1 MNPLFGILACLA
13 VVVAGCSTDTKP
25 IAPSSEPAAK
35 IATEES
41 STPAATPED
50 GSSTSVST
58 SAVTPDSVWA
68 NLKAQSK
75 YTSAG
80 SSLAAFIMAAAA
92 GDLAAVTSF
101 VQAGVDKEGQA
112 LVTVAGTGRARTALH
127 AAARGGHRA
136 VVTYLV
142 GQGASVTATDGAGDT
157 PLHAAVASGN
167 FLMVRDLVGQGA
179 SVDAKNTAGE
189 TPLHY
194 AAAYGHL
201 AIVKYLDEQGADLT
215 ITSNDGSTPAQTA
228 DLSGQTAVNTYLV
241 PKTAAEARAEL
252 TRLGIAYTAAAFV
265 DSATGGNLAVVKL
278 FVQAGM
284 SVESK
289 RGSLGY
295 PALHW
300 AAKYGHLEVVKYLVG
315 QGASLTATDNFGE
328 TALHIAAHF
337 GHLEVVK
344 YLVGQ
349 GASLTATDNFGE
361 TALHIAAHFG
371 HLEVVKYLVGQGA
384 SLTATDSGGNTAL
397 HGAAKYGL
405 LEVVKYLVGQGASL
419 TAKGAY
425 GLTALHWAALALYD
439 NWEEGK
445 EKGWVGDYLAVVKY
459 LVGQGGLTTPDSYG
473 NTALHIAAA
482 GEGRDL
488 TNTTGSS
495 SIFLE
500 TIGPRHLAVHL
511 AVAKYLVGQGASLTA
526 TNDFGYTA
534 LHRAAAGG
542 SLAMV
547 KYLVG
552 QGASLTATV
561 VVKYFLGPSQTL
573 TYKYAA
579 RDLAA
584 EASHTEVVAYF
595 DSLGVAVGPIIT
607 FDEE

>member
-35 IATEES
+35 IATDDS
-41 STPAATPED
+41 STPATTPATTPP
-50 GSSTSVST
+50 ST

-80 SSLAAFIMAAAA
+80 SALAAFIMAAAA

-101 VQAGVDKEGQA
+101 VQAGIDKEGQA
-112 LVTVAGTGRARTALH
+112 LVTVAGIGRVRTALH
-127 AAARGGHRA
+127 AAARGGHLA
-136 VVTYLV
+136 VVTYLA
-142 GQGASVTATDGAGDT
+142 GPQPIAGSSISSTDAAGASTSSTDAVGDT
-157 PLHAAVASGN
+157 PLHAAVGSGN
-167 FLMVRDLVGQGA
+167 LEIVKYLVGQGA
-179 SVDAKNTAGE
+179 SIDAKNTAGE

-228 DLSGQTAVNTYLV
+228 DLSGQTAVNTYLG

-252 TRLGIAYTAAAFV
+252 TRLGVAYTAKAFV
-265 DSATGGNLAVVKL
+265 DSAVGGNLAVVKL

-284 SVESK
+284 SVDTANDS
-289 RGSLGY
+289 GNL
-295 PALHW
+295 ALHL
-300 AAKYGHLEVVKYLVG
+300 AAGVGHLAVVKYLVG
-315 QGASLTATDNFGE
+315 QGASLTATGINGQ
-328 TALHIAAHF
+328 TALHSAA
-337 GHLEVVK
+337 GVGQLEVVKYLVGAGSSLTATDKWGNTALHGAAKYGLLAVVK

-349 GASLTATDNFGE
+349 GASLTATGAFGL
-361 TALHIAAHFG
+361 A
-371 HLEVVKYLVGQGA
+371 
-384 SLTATDSGGNTAL
+384 
-397 HGAAKYGL
+397 
-405 LEVVKYLVGQGASL
+405 
-419 TAKGAY
+419 
-425 GLTALHWAALALYD
+425 ALHWAALAFYD

-488 TNTTGSS
+488 TNTTGTS

-500 TIGPRHLAVHL
+500 RLSNSSSHLAVHL
-511 AVAKYLVGQGASLTA
+511 AVVKYLVGQGASLTA

-542 SLAMV
+542 RLAMV

-561 VVKYFLGPSQTL
+561 VVKYFLGPSHTF

-584 EASHTEVVAYF
+584 EAGHTEVVAYF

-607 FDEE
+607 YDAE

>member
-35 IATEES
+35 IATDDS
-41 STPAATPED
+41 STPAATPEE

-68 NLKAQSK
+68 SLKAQSK

-80 SSLAAFIMAAAA
+80 SALAAFIMAAAA

-112 LVTVAGTGRARTALH
+112 LVTVAGIGRVRTALH
-127 AAARGGHRA
+127 AAARGGHLA

-142 GQGASVTATDGAGDT
+142 GQGASLSSTDAVGDT
-157 PLHAAVASGN
+157 PLHAAVGSGN
-167 FLMVRDLVGQGA
+167 LEIVKYLVGQGA
-179 SVDAKNTAGE
+179 SIDAKNTAGE

-228 DLSGQTAVNTYLV
+228 DLSGQTAVNTYLG

-265 DSATGGNLAVVKL
+265 DSARTGNLAVVKL

-284 SVESK
+284 SVESS
-289 RGSLGY
+289 SLGS
-295 PALHW
+295 PVLHR
-300 AAKYGHLEVVKYLVG
+300 AAAYGHLEVVKYLVG
-315 QGASLTATDNFGE
+315 QGASLTAKNDSGFLV
-328 TALHIAAHF
+328 LHLAAPA

-349 GASLTATDNFGE
+349 GASLTAKGRNGE
-361 TALHIAAHFG
+361 TALHSAATVDE
-371 HLEVVKYLVGQGA
+371 LEVVKYLVGAGSSLTATDKWGNMALHRAAKYGQLAVVKYLVGQGA
-384 SLTATDSGGNTAL
+384 SLTATGDF
-397 HGAAKYGL
+397 
-405 LEVVKYLVGQGASL
+405 
-419 TAKGAY
+419 
-425 GLTALHWAALALYD
+425 GLTALQWAALASYD
-439 NWEEGK
+439 DWEEGK

-459 LVGQGGLTTPDSYG
+459 LVGQGGLTATDSYG

-482 GEGRDL
+482 GLGRDL
-488 TNTTGSS
+488 TNYTGSS

-500 TIGPRHLAVHL
+500 TVSPFHWAVHL
-511 AVAKYLVGQGASLTA
+511 EVVKYLVGQGASLTA

-542 SLAMV
+542 RLAMV

-561 VVKYFLGPSQTL
+561 VVKYFFQSSTGEVSIPI
-573 TYKYAA
+573 KYTA

-584 EASHTEVVAYF
+584 EAGHTAVVNYL
-595 DSLGVAVGPIIT
+595 DSLDDD
-607 FDEE
+607 DE